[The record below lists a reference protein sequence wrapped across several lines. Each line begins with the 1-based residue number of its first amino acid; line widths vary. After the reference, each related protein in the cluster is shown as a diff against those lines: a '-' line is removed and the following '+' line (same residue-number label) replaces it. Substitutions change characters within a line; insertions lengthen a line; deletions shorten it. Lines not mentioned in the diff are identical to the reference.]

1 MRSKENKKEIEIY
14 IDIFDDMIR
23 ELVYPE
29 RDNDGDAKKCL
40 EIIQYYLL
48 NIIPGYEGFIREYIE
63 NETEYRSRHYSNFL
77 YHMGRLAMFIEM
89 EEYWEAFGEIEHLY
103 AFSNGKETFFQPK
116 YVYNVVKIL
125 SHMGGKGRMLQRK
138 EDEMTFKD
146 MVELVNKRSSEFQY
160 VKKKIRR
167 LSMEKE
173 PLQEDEFQK
182 FLFYRK
188 QEEQF
193 KESWDCI
200 CDMFKYTRCNK
211 HPDWCDKLMM
221 VDYLMDII
229 MNDLKY
235 DCFANVIYRKKQ
247 LSLCLGVPGKYYDSN
262 GNECILERK
271 EKAVEVDFSKVL
283 TFSFP
288 WNQRRI
294 PDNLARFV
302 VEEFKYSENNHDS
315 VYFPQF
321 NMCVAYGGNHSIA
334 MGVKNNQGKIMS
346 DVIDIEP
353 LFGNID
359 TDGIYWY
366 SVHDKNWQTARKE
379 YKERNKLGRLSDFR
393 FGLLFKLAE
402 VKYNIEK
409 EN

>member
-1 MRSKENKKEIEIY
+1 MRSKENKKETEIY
-14 IDIFDDMIR
+14 IDIFDDMIGK
-23 ELVYPE
+23 LVYPE
-29 RDNDGDAKKCL
+29 RDNDGDAEKCL

-77 YHMGRLAMFIEM
+77 FHMGRLAMFIEM
-89 EEYWEAFGEIEHLY
+89 GKYWEAFGEIEHLY

-116 YVYNVVKIL
+116 YVYNIVKIL
-125 SHMGGKGRMLQRK
+125 SHMGGKRQMLQRK
-138 EDEMTFKD
+138 EDEMSFKD
-146 MVELVNKRSSEFQY
+146 MAELVNKKSSEFQY
-160 VKKKIRR
+160 VESKVKK
-167 LSMEKE
+167 LSVIEEKSKE
-173 PLQEDEFQK
+173 NDYKEEIF
-182 FLFYRK
+182 RHK
-188 QEEQF
+188 QEEQYR
-193 KESWDCI
+193 ESWDCI
-200 CDMFKYTRCNK
+200 CDMFEYTKSNR
-211 HPDWCDKLMM
+211 HPDWCDKLVL

-229 MNDLKY
+229 KNDLKY
-235 DCFANVIYRKKQ
+235 DCFANVIYRKEQSK
-247 LSLCLGVPGKYYDSN
+247 LCLGVPGKYYDSN
-262 GNECILERK
+262 GNECVLKRK

-294 PDNLARFV
+294 PDNLARFA
-302 VEEFKYSENNHDS
+302 VEDFKYFENNHDS

-359 TDGIYWY
+359 TDGVYWY
-366 SVHDKNWQTARKE
+366 SVYDRNWLTARDE

-402 VKYNIEK
+402 AKYNIEK
-409 EN
+409 ES